1 MFKTSLENGSYFDFI
16 LTNDCRSFN
25 RDINQNKLFY
35 IDVTNNLCTITGTT
49 QTTGVTLNNIT
60 LTGYDN
66 FYLKPGETTKTINS
80 GSTFCLHEVSGYTE
94 NLKYEIVPNVNY
106 NELNGGFYQGF
117 FKLHNYPVEF
127 IANRMRKGWTVN
139 MLLHF
144 PITGTTTGQTLN
156 NIFSNPG
163 FIFYLGTRAENKFIN
178 LTNVEVSGLTTNYG
192 FTFDDIENQY
202 NDQDYILTG
211 STYTGY
217 YNIKNGIP
225 YTGRVYD
232 PISSIKLEYNEK
244 YADIINN
251 AFGVRI
257 TSDGKIG
264 YRTIYATDPCYTGT
278 TQNVSGITNN
288 SFVDY
293 TRGCDN
299 HTIRKI
305 ITKYFTIEESYTK
318 TAVINQNNNKFL
330 LISVTFERDFELKNN
345 CELKYNEYRNGTLS
359 IAINGF
365 NVYKNTSFSEVIP
378 HELDTDY
385 RLQEG
390 VPFNISFGGG
400 TQGLFESLSLDPA
413 KTVNGIIENFFAG
426 TFEGGVKFIEMYS
439 VPLYITEIRN
449 VVENLSTQYN
459 LFYPKGG
466 RRVFIK
472 NLM

>member
-1 MFKTSLENGSYFDFI
+1 MFKTSLEKGGYYDFI
-16 LTNDCRSFN
+16 LTDDCRSFN
-25 RDINQNKLFY
+25 RDININKLFY
-35 IDVTNNLCTITGTT
+35 IDVTDDLCSITGAT

-66 FYLKPGETTKTINS
+66 FYLKPGETSKTISS
-80 GSTFCLHEVSGYTE
+80 GSTFCLHEVSGYTQ
-94 NLKYEIVPNVNY
+94 NLKYEILTNPSY

-127 IANRMRKGWTVN
+127 LPTRMRKGWTVN

-156 NIFSNPG
+156 SIFNNPG

-178 LTNVEVSGLTTNYG
+178 LTEIEISGLTNNYG
-192 FTFDDIENQY
+192 ITFDDADTLYSDELY
-202 NDQDYILTG
+202 SLSG
-211 STYTGY
+211 VTYTGY
-217 YNIKNGIP
+217 YNIKNGIA
-225 YTGRVYD
+225 YTGRTYD
-232 PISSIKLEYNEK
+232 STNPVKLSYNQK
-244 YADIINN
+244 YEDIINN

-288 SFVDY
+288 SFIDY
-293 TRGCDN
+293 SGNCDN

-318 TAVINQNNNKFL
+318 TPIINQNTTKYL
-330 LISVTFERDFELKNN
+330 HISITFERDYDLNGE
-345 CELKYNEYRNGTLS
+345 CELKYIDYRKGTLS

-365 NVYKNTSFSEVIP
+365 NVYKNKNFSEIIP
-378 HELDTDY
+378 HELDVDY

-400 TQGLFESLSLDPA
+400 TQGLFESILLDPS
-413 KTVNGIIENFFAG
+413 KTVNDIIENFFAG

-439 VPLYITEIRN
+439 IPLYITELRN
-449 VVENLSTQYN
+449 IVENIATQYN

-466 RRVFIK
+466 RRIFIK